1 MPYQGFVTTGISLV
15 IVRAYMGLM
24 SSLRPWRHIE
34 RRKSRQIMV
43 GSVAVGGDAPVTVQT
58 MTNTPTSDA
67 AATIAQIRRCEE
79 AGVDIIRVS
88 CPDKESTAALRE
100 IVLASKVPI
109 VADIHFHYKRA
120 LEAADAGAACL
131 RINPGNIG
139 SAERVAEV
147 VAAARANNCAI
158 RIGVNAGSL
167 EKDLLEKYG
176 EPCPEAL
183 VESALDHI
191 RILEDHGFQNYKV
204 AVKASDLFLAVAAYQ
219 QLADQV
225 DCPLHLG
232 ITEAGGLIGG
242 TVKSSIGMGSLL
254 WAGIGDTIRVSLSAE
269 PEEEVRVG
277 YELLKA
283 LGIRNRGVR
292 VVSCPS
298 CARQGFDVIRTVE
311 ALELRLQ
318 HIRTPMSLSVLGC
331 VVNGPGE
338 ARETDIGL
346 TGGGNGKHMVYL
358 SGVTDHHVQDAG
370 MIDHVVR
377 LVEAKAAEIE
387 AGATA
392 ARCTPELTVAE

>member
-1 MPYQGFVTTGISLV
+1 
-15 IVRAYMGLM
+15 M
-24 SSLRPWRHIE
+24 SIRPWRDIA
-34 RRKSRQIMV
+34 RRQSRQIMV
-43 GSVAVGGDAPVTVQT
+43 GNVAVGGDAPVTVQT

-67 AATIAQIRRCEE
+67 KATIDQIRRCEE

-88 CPDKESTAALRE
+88 CPDVDSTAALKQ
-100 IVLASKVPI
+100 IVRASNVPI

-139 SAERVAEV
+139 SADRVREV
-147 VAAARANNCAI
+147 INAAKANGCAI

-191 RILEDHGFQNYKV
+191 RILEDHDFREYKV
-204 AVKASDLFLAVAAYQ
+204 AVKASDVFLAVAAYH
-219 QLADQV
+219 QLAETV
-225 DCPLHLG
+225 DCPIHLG

-277 YELLKA
+277 FEILKA
-283 LGIRNRGVR
+283 LGVRNRGVR
-292 VVSCPS
+292 VISCPS
-298 CARQGFDVIRTVE
+298 CARQGFDVIRTVQ
-311 ALELRLQ
+311 ALEERLQ
-318 HIRTPMSLSVLGC
+318 HIRTPMSLSILGC

-358 SGVTDHHVQDAG
+358 SGVTDHHVQDAD
-370 MIDHVVR
+370 MIEHIVR

-387 AGATA
+387 TASIAPMIGAA
-392 ARCTPELTVAE
+392 A